1 MAIIRLKTE
10 RDRKVNEL
18 LKTFGLPRIE
28 YPKGY
33 QTKPRDELVG
43 ASVSASAMNPT
54 EVLKLKAVNGLL
66 RMARDS
72 CQNTKRR

>member
-1 MAIIRLKTE
+1 MTIVRLKTD

-18 LKTFGLPRIE
+18 LKSFGLPRIE

-43 ASVSASAMNPT
+43 GSASAMNPT
-54 EVLKLKAVNGLL
+54 EVLGLRAVNELL
-66 RMARDS
+66 RW
-72 CQNTKRR
+72 TRRSV